1 MAGHYKLVIHN
12 KSKVI
17 LKEELSQFKFKDLTD
32 FTSDMF
38 KLTTGT
44 LQATVLSLGAQLEYS
59 FISRNV
65 KTFADLKSVNEKF
78 QKKIETAEKIY
89 QDAIPESV
97 RKDVDMLFNLTNPG
111 AFIGKK
117 LIDVVSNT
125 ETLDTYVPF
134 WWFTK
139 YVISGKFFETDVKN
153 FGSLKIFGKDIKFN
167 NIIWYRTWL
176 YKDLVLN
183 NWDKL
188 TKAINEGYF
197 TNSGIQEL
205 SGINNM
211 DELVNRYPAVSLFIT
226 GTEVIRTLMRPI
238 DQITSYVNN
247 FDAERY
253 TNFAQ
258 LRYYLY
264 NNASAYNDAIQ
275 AQGSGTE
282 TAQQRS
288 LIAEYERK
296 KAKFESESQALIQNF
311 TSSSSG
317 LFFELSNLLPNLTR
331 IISGEGFVSS
341 LGNITTNAASV
352 AWNILVGLAREIPII
367 GPMIPPSAGAGVDGS
382 GIMEISSHILKIK
395 NNQKFLFEAND
406 NEKNI
411 KTENVKKISNDQKVD
426 RLKSA
431 IPNDAE
437 LVIIEKLMNNKKLKK
452 YTEQWLEFV
461 KLTKS
466 ISGKN
471 VAEQNKL
478 FFEMLKFS
486 MDYFGKIQTD
496 LNQSLQDLSNEQTDI
511 AQDVNKEL
519 KNKFHFEMNPQGFA
533 TKLSHDFEILCTLT
547 RTTANAY
554 LTDAEFTLKQFD
566 VIFEFLK
573 SGDIEK
579 CTLLANDLKIQINKK
594 LNFILND
601 KDINKKFEEI
611 DKSITKIF
619 DKDSRT
625 YEEFKKSQTDLF
637 NNLKSTKINIEKILD
652 SFLKGINEFKDL
664 KKFDKLNALI
674 SLIDEFMSQTNN
686 TISEIYEKFLPKLI
700 GLKNMFEKDLNTRRF
715 KLKKDFD
722 ELLKKMDQKSFD
734 LIYTENKQKLDVIL
748 NNIFQTIGQS
758 KESGPL
764 IKKIEELKQIK
775 AKYIEELEK
784 EQVAQQSDNEKN
796 VEEEDKNTDE
806 QKEQK
811 ASLKINKGMN
821 TLNPINIQN
830 NEEE

>member
-59 FISRNV
+59 FISRNI

-97 RKDVDMLFNLTNPG
+97 RKDVDTLYNLTNPG

-176 YKDLVLN
+176 YKDLILN
-183 NWDKL
+183 NWDNL
-188 TKAINEGYF
+188 TRAINEGYF

-205 SGINNM
+205 NGINNM

-226 GTEVIRTLMRPI
+226 GTGIIRTLMRPI
-238 DQITSYVNN
+238 DEITSYVNN

-258 LRYYLY
+258 LRYYLTS
-264 NNASAYNDAIQ
+264 NASAYEAAKISER
-275 AQGSGTE
+275 SGAA
-282 TAQQRS
+282 TADELS
-288 LIAEYERK
+288 LIAKYEEK
-296 KAKFESESQALIQNF
+296 KAKFDSESRALIQNF
-311 TSSSSG
+311 TSSSAG

-331 IISGEGFVSS
+331 IISGDDFVSS
-341 LGNITTNAASV
+341 LGNVTSSAATV
-352 AWNILVGLAREIPII
+352 AWNILVALAREIPII
-367 GPMIPPSAGAGVDGS
+367 GPMIPPGIGAGPGGS
-382 GIMEISSHILKIK
+382 APIQISSHILKIK
-395 NNQKFLFEAND
+395 NNQKFLFET
-406 NEKNI
+406 NEKNV
-411 KTENVKKISNDQKVD
+411 KSENVKKISNDQKVE

-471 VAEQNKL
+471 VSEQNKL

-519 KNKFHFEMNPQGFA
+519 KNKFQFDMNPQGFA

-579 CTLLANDLKIQINKK
+579 CTLLANDLKNQINKK

-664 KKFDKLNALI
+664 KKLDKLNALI

-784 EQVAQQSDNEKN
+784 EQTTQQSDNEKN

-811 ASLKINKGMN
+811 ASLKINKGMK

-830 NEEE
+830 DEEE

>member
-59 FISRNV
+59 FISRNI

-97 RKDVDMLFNLTNPG
+97 RKDVDTLFNLTNPG

-117 LIDVVSNT
+117 LIDAVSNT

-176 YKDLVLN
+176 YRDLILN
-183 NWDKL
+183 NWDNL
-188 TKAINEGYF
+188 TRAINEGYF

-205 SGINNM
+205 NGINNM

-226 GTEVIRTLMRPI
+226 GTGIIRTLMRPI
-238 DQITSYVNN
+238 DEITSYVNN

-253 TNFAQ
+253 TKFAQ
-258 LRYYLY
+258 LRYYLHS
-264 NNASAYNDAIQ
+264 NAAAY
-275 AQGSGTE
+275 E
-282 TAQQRS
+282 TAKRS
-288 LIAEYERK
+288 QNSGSANADELKLITEYEDK
-296 KAKFESESQALIQNF
+296 KAKFDSESRALIQNL
-311 TSSSSG
+311 TSSSAG

-331 IISGEGFVSS
+331 IISGDDFVSS
-341 LGNITTNAASV
+341 LGNVTTSVATV
-352 AWNILVGLAREIPII
+352 AWNILVALVRGIPII
-367 GPMIPPSAGAGVDGS
+367 GPMIPPGIGAGPGGS
-382 GIMEISSHILKIK
+382 APIQISSSHILKIK
-395 NNQKFLFEAND
+395 NNQKFLFET
-406 NEKNI
+406 NEKNV
-411 KTENVKKISNDQKVD
+411 KSENVKKTSNDQKVE

-519 KNKFHFEMNPQGFA
+519 KNKFQFEMNPQGFA

-579 CTLLANDLKIQINKK
+579 CTLLANDLKGQINKK

-637 NNLKSTKINIEKILD
+637 NNLKSTKSNIEKILD

-674 SLIDEFMSQTNN
+674 SLIDEFISQTNN

-715 KLKKDFD
+715 ELKKDFD

-784 EQVAQQSDNEKN
+784 EQATQQSDNEKN

-811 ASLKINKGMN
+811 ASLKINNDIK
-821 TLNPINIQN
+821 TLNPINIKN
-830 NEEE
+830 DEEE